1 MPEINHKY
9 ELLNDELVKLNIG
22 DYLISSDFKK
32 LLLKYNATEA
42 WRKFYKLGEAERNFV
57 VATDFNHERYDSQN
71 AFIIFLNYIDLS
83 PKLKLFEV
91 IIIDFISSTKR
102 YMNFSELLEALKLTG
117 FNEGFIMN
125 VENTIKTQKQ
135 NYKKL
140 EFNTD
145 DKSKINKTELNM
157 QSRRIFIVHGH
168 NEGIL
173 QTVARVL
180 EKQNLKPIILK
191 EEPSEGLTIIEKFET
206 NSKSDFAIIL
216 LTADD
221 EGNKKGAS
229 KLNLRAR
236 QNVVFEMGYFFALL
250 GRNKVICLRENGVE
264 VPSDISG
271 RVYINIDENDKW
283 KLSLIKELKHAGFD
297 VTADKL

>member
-1 MPEINHKY
+1 MHEINHKY

-32 LLLKYNATEA
+32 LLLKSNATEA

-57 VATDFNHERYDSQN
+57 VASDFNHERYDSLN
-71 AFIIFLNYIDLS
+71 AFIIFLNNIDQS
-83 PKLKLFEV
+83 PILKFFEV

-102 YMNFSELLEALKLTG
+102 YKNFFELLEALKLTG
-117 FNEGFIMN
+117 FNEVFILN
-125 VENTIKTQKQ
+125 VEYTIKTHKQ
-135 NYKKL
+135 NYKML
-140 EFNTD
+140 EINTSN
-145 DKSKINKTELNM
+145 KSKINKTELNM
-157 QSRRIFIVHGH
+157 ESRRIFIVHGH

-180 EKQNLKPIILK
+180 EQQHLKPIILK

-229 KLNLRAR
+229 TLNLRAR
-236 QNVVFEMGYFFALL
+236 QNVIFEMGYFFALL
-250 GRNKVICLRENGVE
+250 GRNKVICLQENGVE

-271 RVYINIDENDKW
+271 RMYINIDENDKW
-283 KLSLIKELKHAGFD
+283 KFSLIKELKHAGFD